1 MFNAQ
6 PTGTV
11 ISRSSSCCSRSS
23 GGGGSG
29 CSDSGG
35 DGGVVVTVATMV
47 VATAETL
54 TLHLVCLFVNT
65 CWVIFQFRDI
75 DTAPCL
81 LVW

>member
-35 DGGVVVTVATMV
+35 VVVTVATMV

-65 CWVIFQFRDI
+65 FWVIFQFRDI